1 MFIRQIKNG
10 ALRKSTSTYDSRL
23 TNTSTPVSIFPNIQQ
38 QLYSFMSP
46 VFLHI
51 ITSSIHL
58 VLLDELGYLFV
69 ILSVDRRYYSSTIGA
84 STAEIM
90 PVFSTQ
96 ITRYKKTVSANVT
109 LTTCVNCTTNGFC
122 PLVLNSMPRIQS
134 NQPDLQHICVIK
146 VYATHSFLQYMQDM
160 IDILNIAFLNTA
172 SNCTSKTIISY
183 STLLLFRPIAV
194 QFNLPNICRIGSIWI
209 GLNASGNIKSRQN
222 TWIIL
227 QLTKVINTTNSLVGS
242 DDDML
247 SDYLTASPDG

>member
-122 PLVLNSMPRIQS
+122 PLGLSSDLFTN
-134 NQPDLQHICVIK
+134 NQLANI
-146 VYATHSFLQYMQDM
+146 THAVVHSESLD
-160 IDILNIAFLNTA
+160 ITGLDDILFL
-172 SNCTSKTIISY
+172 S
-183 STLLLFRPIAV
+183 LL
-194 QFNLPNICRIGSIWI
+194 
-209 GLNASGNIKSRQN
+209 
-222 TWIIL
+222 
-227 QLTKVINTTNSLVGS
+227 
-242 DDDML
+242 
-247 SDYLTASPDG
+247 